1 MARQAKEGA
10 ACVETPP
17 RPERNTRKHL
27 GPGKTNLGGY
37 ECGGVGGKQ
46 NWWPRVFVA
55 CVLKGW
61 KGGGGAILNFPNSNK
76 KEMQRDF
83 FCNDETGS
91 EDTWR
96 TS

>member
-1 MARQAKEGA
+1 M
-10 ACVETPP
+10 
-17 RPERNTRKHL
+17 
-27 GPGKTNLGGY
+27 
-37 ECGGVGGKQ
+37 
-46 NWWPRVFVA
+46 FVA

-91 EDTWR
+91 EDT
-96 TS
+96 